1 MSHQAFVLTRS
12 SVSEN
17 TKKDGAYERFLS
29 ILPSCGFNITTGAI
43 HPPRSVLNN
52 TYTFFIDARYCDP
65 AAMFSLPVVDDYPEL
80 NKVIF
85 NVPETNIDFH
95 YTALQHGINGVFHI
109 EDSLELLV
117 RGVQQVQAGN
127 KWFSR
132 EIMSRY
138 IDANLVPKTKPVAA
152 LQSSTTVLTKR
163 ELAITRKIA
172 DGAQNQ
178 EIADCLHISV
188 NTVKTHVYSI
198 FRKTECR
205 NRVELIKWFDH
216 QFSQHQQVS
225 Y

>member
-1 MSHQAFVLTRS
+1 M
-12 SVSEN
+12 
-17 TKKDGAYERFLS
+17 
-29 ILPSCGFNITTGAI
+29 
-43 HPPRSVLNN
+43 LNN
-52 TYTFFIDARYCDP
+52 TYTFFIDAQYCDS
-65 AAMFSLPVVDDYPEL
+65 AAMLNLPVVNDNPEL

-85 NVPETNIDFH
+85 NVPESDVDFH
-95 YTALQHGINGVFHI
+95 YAALQHGINGIFHI

-138 IDANLVPKTKPVAA
+138 IDANLVSKAKPVAA
-152 LQSSTTVLTKR
+152 LQSS
-163 ELAITRKIA
+163 
-172 DGAQNQ
+172 NQ

-198 FRKTECR
+198 FRKTDCR

-216 QFSQHQQVS
+216 QFSQPQRVS
-225 Y
+225 I

>member
-1 MSHQAFVLTRS
+1 MSHQAFVLTRNNFGES
-12 SVSEN
+12 
-17 TKKDGAYERFLS
+17 KIKDEAYERFLS
-29 ILPSCGFNITTGAI
+29 ILPSCGFQVTSGAVA
-43 HPPRSVLNN
+43 PPKSILND
-52 TYTFFIDARYCDP
+52 TCTFFIDARYCDQK
-65 AAMFSLPVVDDYPEL
+65 AMLSLPVINNYPDL

-85 NVPETNIDFH
+85 NVSESDLDFH
-95 YTALQHGINGVFHI
+95 YAAIQHGINGIFHI
-109 EDSLELLV
+109 EDNLELLV

-132 EIMSRY
+132 EVMSRY
-138 IDANLVPKTKPVAA
+138 IDANLVPKTKTIAT

-178 EIADCLHISV
+178 EIADCFHISV

-205 NRVELIKWFDH
+205 NRVELIKWFDY
-216 QFSQHQQVS
+216 QCSQPQQVNH
-225 Y
+225 

>member
-1 MSHQAFVLTRS
+1 MSHQAFVLTRNS
-12 SVSEN
+12 FGEN
-17 TKKDGAYERFLS
+17 TRKDEAYERFLS
-29 ILPSCGFNITTGAI
+29 ILPSCGFTVTTGAI

-52 TYTFFIDARYCDP
+52 THTFFIDAQYCS
-65 AAMFSLPVVDDYPEL
+65 AAAILNLPVVHDYPEL

-85 NVPETNIDFH
+85 NVRESDVDFH
-95 YTALQHGINGVFHI
+95 YAALQHGINGIFHI
-109 EDSLELLV
+109 EDNLELLV

-138 IDANLVPKTKPVAA
+138 IDANLVPKTKSIAA
-152 LQSSTTVLTKR
+152 LQSSTAILTKR

-172 DGAQNQ
+172 EGAQNQ
-178 EIADCLHISV
+178 EIADSLHISV

-216 QFSQHQQVS
+216 QFSQPQQVN

>member
-1 MSHQAFVLTRS
+1 MSHQAFVLTRNS
-12 SVSEN
+12 FGEN
-17 TKKDGAYERFLS
+17 PKKDGAYERFLS
-29 ILPSCGFNITTGAI
+29 ILPSCGFTVTTGAI

-52 TYTFFIDARYCDP
+52 TYTFFIDAQYCDNS
-65 AAMFSLPVVDDYPEL
+65 ALLDLPVVNDYPEL

-85 NVPETNIDFH
+85 NVPESDVDFH
-95 YTALQHGINGVFHI
+95 YAALQHGINGVFHI

-138 IDANLVPKTKPVAA
+138 IDANLLPKTKPVAA
-152 LQSSTTVLTKR
+152 LRSSTTVLTKR

-216 QFSQHQQVS
+216 QFSQPQRVS

>member
-1 MSHQAFVLTRS
+1 MSHQAYVLTKNSFSR
-12 SVSEN
+12 N
-17 TKKDGAYERFLS
+17 TKKDEAYERFISL
-29 ILPSCGFNITTGAI
+29 LPSCGFAVTTGAI

-52 TYTFFIDARYCDP
+52 TYTFFIDAQYCDS
-65 AAMFSLPVVDDYPEL
+65 ATLFNLPVVSDNLEL
-80 NKVIF
+80 NKVLF
-85 NVPETNIDFH
+85 NAPESDVDFH
-95 YTALQHGINGVFHI
+95 YAALQHGINGIFHI

-117 RGVQQVQAGN
+117 RGVQQVKAGN

-132 EIMSRY
+132 EIMSRF
-138 IDANLVPKTKPVAA
+138 IDANLVSRAKPVAS
-152 LQSSTTVLTKR
+152 LQSSNTVLTKR

-198 FRKTECR
+198 FRKTDCR

-216 QFSQHQQVS
+216 QFTYPQQVN

>member
-12 SVSEN
+12 SFSEN

-138 IDANLVPKTKPVAA
+138 IDANLVSKTKPVAA